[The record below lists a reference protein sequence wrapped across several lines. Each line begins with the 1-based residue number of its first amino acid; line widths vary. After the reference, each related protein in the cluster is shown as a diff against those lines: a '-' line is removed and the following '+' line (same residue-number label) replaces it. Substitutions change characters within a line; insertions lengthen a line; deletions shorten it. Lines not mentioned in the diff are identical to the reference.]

1 MSTRILREG
10 VGGSWSCRVLEL
22 AKIGSTC
29 CRALRGLNTLSLKP
43 KPPIPKHPPMLERQ
57 CQLMQSGCSDE
68 DEVVKSRTDLGS
80 QERPRPA
87 SKTPSKPYTPKQQI
101 LQRSGLNTSAFRSE
115 HAPGALYFL
124 GWASPTS
131 GVNERFRVE
140 DEGLGVHSRSQGL
153 GLRASTLK

>member
-1 MSTRILREG
+1 MSSPRACEDRQHLLP
-10 VGGSWSCRVLEL
+10 S
-22 AKIGSTC
+22 AK
-29 CRALRGLNTLSLKP
+29 R
-43 KPPIPKHPPMLERQ
+43 PKHTQPETKASHSQTPPMLERQ